1 MFLHIDFAN
10 GSNPYVY
17 YGNKDKI
24 KLEIRKW
31 KQTYDLYDIKTDTH
45 GLYVTAK
52 EKRNEKEDNS
62 INHGAD
68 IIPLF

>member
-1 MFLHIDFAN
+1 MFLHIDFTN

-31 KQTYDLYDIKTDTH
+31 KQNYELNNIKTDMH
-45 GLYVTAK
+45 GIYAEAK
-52 EKRNEKEDNS
+52 EKTNEENNS
-62 INHGAD
+62 INRGAD

>member
-1 MFLHIDFAN
+1 MFLHINFTN

-31 KQTYDLYDIKTDTH
+31 KQVYELSNIKTDMN
-45 GLYVTAK
+45 GIYVEAK
-52 EKRNEKEDNS
+52 EKTNEEDNS
-62 INHGAD
+62 INRMD
-68 IIPLF
+68 NIIPLF

>member
-1 MFLHIDFAN
+1 MFLHIDFTN

-31 KQTYDLYDIKTDTH
+31 KQNYELSNIRTDTH
-45 GLYVTAK
+45 GIYVEAK
-52 EKRNEKEDNS
+52 EKANEEDNS
-62 INHGAD
+62 INRRD
-68 IIPLF
+68 NIIPLF

>member
-1 MFLHIDFAN
+1 MFLHINFSN

-31 KQTYDLYDIKTDTH
+31 KQNYELSNIRTDTH
-45 GLYVTAK
+45 GIYVEAK
-52 EKRNEKEDNS
+52 EKVDEEDNS
-62 INHGAD
+62 INRRD
-68 IIPLF
+68 NIIPLF

>member
-1 MFLHIDFAN
+1 MFLHINFTN

-31 KQTYDLYDIKTDTH
+31 KQNYELSNIKTDTH
-45 GLYVTAK
+45 GIYVEAK
-52 EKRNEKEDNS
+52 EKANEKDNS
-62 INHGAD
+62 INHRD
-68 IIPLF
+68 NIIPLF

>member
-1 MFLHIDFAN
+1 MFLHINFSN

-31 KQTYDLYDIKTDTH
+31 KQNYELSNIKTDMR
-45 GLYVTAK
+45 GIYVEAK
-52 EKRNEKEDNS
+52 EKASEEDNS
-62 INHGAD
+62 VNRGAD